1 MAENLDLTKWLNLDK
16 LTPPQV
22 DALNDTLTA
31 AGYDVGGKGMG
42 DKTRTAYQQ
51 WWAQKQGEA
60 STRTDTLNAEAA
72 KTNADAALLAAEAA
86 KAKQESED
94 DPIEQAKKIGI
105 LGGPALA
112 GYAGGVY
119 YGNKLG
125 KAFESKQLQ
134 NNNSLSDLAARISQE
149 LSRKGGP
156 RTLQLHGMVSSGKSL
171 GLNKVKGP
179 LGILGMGGFMAGE
192 GALSRIY
199 GSQQEPGWGK
209 DIINGIGT
217 GSIVAGGTTIAHRAL
232 RRGLE
237 GVNPD
242 PNALATLLEAEA
254 RLDPNI
260 RVGSVADRPQPVAPK
275 APAPVKAQK
284 PTAAQIKA
292 AHEFGIKTP
301 GWYKTK
307 EQLNIALRKA
317 GGPTFL
323 MPLMAAIAASAAARD
338 ARASGQDGM
347 GQAGAAAGAGVD
359 VASMGATGAYGRAR
373 EAGYGVPGSVAA
385 GAGAAVDNLTTG
397 GMAQTMLDPEVD
409 PEFKRTASANM
420 ALPTGSPLNAS
431 AAMGVDA
438 DAIRKALAYLL
449 SGPAPR

>member
-1 MAENLDLTKWLNLDK
+1 MAENLDLTKWLDLNK
-16 LTPPQV
+16 LTPSQV
-22 DALNDTLTA
+22 DALNVMLTA
-31 AGYDVGGKGMG
+31 AGHDVGGKGLG
-42 DKTRTAYQQ
+42 NKTKTAYQK
-51 WWAQKQGEA
+51 WWSQKQGEA
-60 STRTDTLNAEAA
+60 SAQTDAVNADAAKANAE
-72 KTNADAALLAAEAA
+72 AALLAAKNAAA
-86 KAKQESED
+86 KQRSED
-94 DPIEQAKKIGI
+94 DPLEQAKKIGI
-105 LGGPALA
+105 ATVPALI
-112 GYAGGVY
+112 GYGGGTY
-119 YGNKLG
+119 YAKKIG

-134 NNNSLSDLAARISQE
+134 NNKSLSDLSSKISLE

-156 RTLQLHGMVSSGKSL
+156 RPLQLHGMVSSGKAL
-171 GLNKVKGP
+171 GLQRVKGP
-179 LGILGMGGFMAGE
+179 LGIMGMGGVLAAE
-192 GALSRIY
+192 GALSRGAGY
-199 GSQQEPGWGK
+199 FQNPGWGQ
-209 DIINGIGT
+209 DALNGVGT
-217 GSIVAGGTTIAHRAL
+217 GSMVAGGTTIAQRAL

-242 PNALATLLEAEA
+242 PTALATLLEAEA
-254 RLDPNI
+254 RLDPKT
-260 RVGSVADRPQPVAPK
+260 RVRSVSDSVQPAAPK
-275 APAPVKAQK
+275 TPAPAKVQK
-284 PTAAQIKA
+284 PTAAQIAA
-292 AHEFGIKTP
+292 AHKFGIKTP
-301 GWYKTK
+301 GWYKSK
-307 EQLNIALRKA
+307 AQLNIELRKA

-323 MPLMAAIAASAAARD
+323 LPLMAAIAASAAARD

-438 DAIRKALAYLL
+438 AAVRKALAYLL